1 MYVKGNTV
9 YADAYKYLKHK
20 ERNIVALSIKG
31 NPDDYE
37 EVSMDMPLE
46 VKVNGNMISWNKGMF
61 MKNVSGLSYEG
72 IKSTIIKSR
81 YSYDDQIAIMLNKDS
96 GDETDIMYYDKMQ
109 QWREFA
115 ADIAKAVFA
124 HHELTAL

>member
-1 MYVKGNTV
+1 MYVKGNRV

-20 ERNIVALSIKG
+20 ERNMVALSIKG

-37 EVSMDMPLE
+37 ELEMDTPLE
-46 VKVNGNMISWNKGMF
+46 VTLKGNMISWNKGMF

-81 YSYDDQIAIMLNKDS
+81 YSYDDQIAIMLNKDES
-96 GDETDIMYYDKMQ
+96 EEKRMYFDKMQ

-115 ADIAKAVFA
+115 AGLTKA
-124 HHELTAL
+124 ALLVTS

>member
-61 MKNVSGLSYEG
+61 MKNVSDLSYEG

-81 YSYDDQIAIMLNKDS
+81 YSNDDQIAIMLNKDES
-96 GDETDIMYYDKMQ
+96 EEKRMYFDKMQ

-115 ADIAKAVFA
+115 AGLTKA
-124 HHELTAL
+124 ALLVTS

>member
-1 MYVKGNTV
+1 MYVKGNRV

-61 MKNVSGLSYEG
+61 MKNVSDLSYEG

-81 YSYDDQIAIMLNKDS
+81 YSNDDQIAIMLNKDES
-96 GDETDIMYYDKMQ
+96 EEKRMYFDKMQ

-115 ADIAKAVFA
+115 ADITKAI
-124 HHELTAL
+124 LLITS

>member
-61 MKNVSGLSYEG
+61 RKNVSGLSYEG

-81 YSYDDQIAIMLNKDS
+81 YSYDDQIAIMLNKDES
-96 GDETDIMYYDKMQ
+96 EEKRMYFDKMQ

-115 ADIAKAVFA
+115 AGLTKA
-124 HHELTAL
+124 ALLVTS

>member
-20 ERNIVALSIKG
+20 ERNIVALSVKG

-46 VKVNGNMISWNKGMF
+46 VKVNGHMISWNKGMF
-61 MKNVSGLSYEG
+61 MKNVSDLSYEG

-81 YSYDDQIAIMLNKDS
+81 YSNDDQIAIMLNKDES
-96 GDETDIMYYDKMQ
+96 EEKRMYFDKMQ

-115 ADIAKAVFA
+115 AGLTKA
-124 HHELTAL
+124 ALLVTS

>member
-20 ERNIVALSIKG
+20 ERNIVALSVKG

-61 MKNVSGLSYEG
+61 MKNVSDLSYEG

-81 YSYDDQIAIMLNKDS
+81 YSNDDQIAIMLNKDES
-96 GDETDIMYYDKMQ
+96 EEKRMYFDKMQ

-115 ADIAKAVFA
+115 AGLTKA
-124 HHELTAL
+124 ALLVTS

>member
-37 EVSMDMPLE
+37 EVSMDMSLE

-81 YSYDDQIAIMLNKDS
+81 YSYDDQIAIMLNKDES
-96 GDETDIMYYDKMQ
+96 EEKRMYFDKMQ

-115 ADIAKAVFA
+115 AGLTKA
-124 HHELTAL
+124 ALLVTS

>member
-81 YSYDDQIAIMLNKDS
+81 YSYDDQIAIMLNKDES
-96 GDETDIMYYDKMQ
+96 EEKRMHFDKMQ
-109 QWREFA
+109 QWR
-115 ADIAKAVFA
+115 
-124 HHELTAL
+124 

>member
-81 YSYDDQIAIMLNKDS
+81 YSYDDQIAIMLNKDES
-96 GDETDIMYYDKMQ
+96 EEKRMHFDKMQ

-115 ADIAKAVFA
+115 AGLTKA
-124 HHELTAL
+124 ALLVTS

>member
-20 ERNIVALSIKG
+20 ERNIVALSVKG

-61 MKNVSGLSYEG
+61 MKNVSDLSYEG

-81 YSYDDQIAIMLNKDS
+81 YSNDDQLAILLNKDER
-96 GDETDIMYYDKMQ
+96 DEHRRYFDQMQ
-109 QWREFA
+109 Q
-115 ADIAKAVFA
+115 
-124 HHELTAL
+124 